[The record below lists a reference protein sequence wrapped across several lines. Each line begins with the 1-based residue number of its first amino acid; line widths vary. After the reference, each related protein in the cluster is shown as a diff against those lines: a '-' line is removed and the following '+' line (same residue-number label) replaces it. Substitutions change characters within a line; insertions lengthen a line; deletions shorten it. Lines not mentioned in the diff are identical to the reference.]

1 MLRWDRVVKTLMQE
15 TWGNNI
21 IELRD
26 IVIVWIDKRIKLIIS
41 EWVKLI

>member
-21 IELRD
+21 IELGD

-41 EWVKLI
+41 GWVKLI